1 MKTPWAIAV
10 LVGLGGFAGTLA
22 RYGLGMVSQRFSVEW
37 PLGILASN
45 VLGCFLIGI
54 VTGLSARDGL
64 ISHEGRLVLA
74 TGFCGGF
81 TTLSALMDETVAM
94 LRASEYGHAT
104 LYVAGSFVL
113 SMSAC
118 ILGLMAARALTQSG
132 GGIGS

>member
-22 RYGLGMVSQRFSVEW
+22 RYGLGMASQHLSVGW
-37 PLGILASN
+37 PLGTLVSN
-45 VLGCFLIGI
+45 VLGCFVIGI
-54 VTGLSARDGL
+54 VTGLSARNGT
-64 ISHEGRLVLA
+64 ISPEVRLVLA

-81 TTLSALMDETVAM
+81 TTLSALMDETAAM

-104 LYVAGSFVL
+104 LYIAGSLVV